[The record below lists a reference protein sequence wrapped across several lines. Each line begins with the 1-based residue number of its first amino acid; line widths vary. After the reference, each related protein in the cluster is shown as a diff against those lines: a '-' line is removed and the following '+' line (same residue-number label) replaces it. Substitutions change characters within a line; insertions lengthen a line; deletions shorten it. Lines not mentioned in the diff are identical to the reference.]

1 MCEELRPQVSRPS
14 GQQRFHRWRAG
25 PNHLSQKQ
33 PSNNRTRQS
42 AVAHTGTRVYF
53 SELNCFLLTEPHFY
67 ATLTVTDVARGV
79 MLSSCLSI
87 CPIVMNAKSQEQLEH
102 KLTREDELSNNIAV
116 KSRLAHFHVYHIFG
130 TRDFL
135 YLSKMSAWIW
145 C

>member
-1 MCEELRPQVSRPS
+1 MCQELWPQVSCPS

-42 AVAHTGTRVYF
+42 AVAHTGTWVYI

-67 ATLTVTDVARGV
+67 ATLTVTVVARGI

-87 CPIVMNAKSQEQLEH
+87 CPIVMNAKSQERLEY
-102 KLTREDELSNNIAV
+102 KLTCEDELNIAG
-116 KSRLAHFHVYHIFG
+116 KSPLAYFHVHHIFR
-130 TRDFL
+130 TRGFL
-135 YLSKMSAWIW
+135 YLPKMSTWI
-145 C
+145 